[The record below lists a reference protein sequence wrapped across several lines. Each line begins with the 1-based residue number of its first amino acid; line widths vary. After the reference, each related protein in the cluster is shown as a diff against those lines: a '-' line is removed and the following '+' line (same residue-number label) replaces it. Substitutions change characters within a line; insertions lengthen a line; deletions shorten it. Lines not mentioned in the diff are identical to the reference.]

1 MTSSKHN
8 NQDPNQTPA
17 SHWTTLL
24 STVLT
29 SVLLLSACAS
39 KPVPPDWQSNA
50 FAALKGFSSA
60 YLKGNTRLADFE
72 FARAKTE
79 IASTGR
85 ADLMARAE
93 LTRCAVRVA
102 SLEFDNCAG
111 YQPLASEAGPEERA
125 YAAFLTGQW
134 RELDGALLPAPYRSV
149 VLTATAN
156 PSSSPQLSALAA
168 IEDPLSRLI
177 AAGALLQ
184 SRRLG
189 DQDIASA
196 VDTASSQG
204 WRRPLLAWLGVQLQ
218 RANDVQDAKEA
229 ARIQRRIDLVLQEAP
244 KTP

>member
-1 MTSSKHN
+1 MKTQWNLARIQAGAWLITS
-8 NQDPNQTPA
+8 
-17 SHWTTLL
+17 
-24 STVLT
+24 
-29 SVLLLSACAS
+29 LLLGACAS

-72 FARAKTE
+72 FARAKSE

-93 LTRCAVRVA
+93 LTRCAVRLA
-102 SLEFDNCAG
+102 SLEMDHCAD
-111 YQPLASEAGPEERA
+111 YQPLALEAGPHEQA

-134 RELDGALLPAPYRSV
+134 RELDAALLPAPYRSV
-149 VLTATAN
+149 VLTAAAN
-156 PSSSPQLSALAA
+156 ASSGPQLGGLVA
-168 IEDPLSRLI
+168 IEEPLSRLI

-189 DQDIASA
+189 DQDVASA

-204 WRRPLLAWLGVQLQ
+204 WRRPLLAWLGVQLK
-218 RANDVQDAKEA
+218 RANDVQDARQA
-229 ARIQRRIDLVLQEAP
+229 ARIQRRIDLVLQDAP